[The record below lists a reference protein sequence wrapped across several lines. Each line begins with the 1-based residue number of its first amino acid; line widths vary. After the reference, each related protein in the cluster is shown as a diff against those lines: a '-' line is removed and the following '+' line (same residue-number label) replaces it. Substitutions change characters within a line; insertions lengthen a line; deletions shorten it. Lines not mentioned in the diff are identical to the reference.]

1 MSAEDTFKASFGAP
15 PDQSGS
21 APGRVNL
28 IGEHIDYNGGLVLPT
43 ALRETVDVAIR
54 FHEQPTVSIKSE
66 RFEGTVERQASE
78 PATGHWSDYAV
89 GALAKA
95 EALGWITGG
104 GDVFIRSAVPDG
116 AGVSSSAALITAIL
130 RAASKHTNASAAPV
144 DIALHARSVEN
155 DYIGMPCGIM
165 DQMAVGL
172 ARHGEALA
180 LDTVS
185 LDTEIITIPQDWR
198 FVTLHSGIQRK
209 LSDGRYKQRFE
220 ECEAA
225 RKALN
230 AEHLCLL
237 GDTQRAA
244 VSELPEPLARR
255 ARHVVTEHE
264 RVQAAIECMKTGD
277 AAGFGTLMNES
288 HTSYTEDFEASTPE
302 IDALLEA
309 ARESGAVGARLTGGG
324 FGGCIVCLL
333 ASGDAHDWASA
344 FTADHPGTWT
354 VSAWEIVTDS

>member
-1 MSAEDTFKASFGAP
+1 MSVEEGFEAAFGRQ

-54 FHEQPTVSIKSE
+54 FHEEPTVRIRSE
-66 RFEGTVERQASE
+66 RFEGIVERRAGE
-78 PATGHWSDYAV
+78 PATGHWSDYAI
-89 GALAKA
+89 GAFTKA
-95 EALGWITGG
+95 EALGWIDGG
-104 GDVFIRSAVPDG
+104 VDMFIQSAVPDG

-130 RAASKHTNASAAPV
+130 RAVSQHAGAPAIPV

-185 LDTEIITIPQDWR
+185 LDTEIIAIPQDWT

-230 AEHLCLL
+230 AAHLCLL
-237 GDTQRAA
+237 DDDQRAMA
-244 VSELPEPLARR
+244 SELPDPLSRR
-255 ARHVVTEHE
+255 VQHVLTEHE
-264 RVQAAIECMKTGD
+264 RVQSAVACMKTGD
-277 AAGFGTLMNES
+277 AAGFGALMDAS
-288 HTSYTEDFEASTPE
+288 HKSYSDDFEASTPA
-302 IDALLEA
+302 IDAMLSEA
-309 ARESGAVGARLTGGG
+309 RACGAAGARLTGGG

-333 ASGDAHDWASA
+333 QTGDASEWAST
-344 FTADHPGTWT
+344 FTARHPQSWT
-354 VSAWEIVTDS
+354 VSA